1 MTPPDPMAA
10 PTSAPHGA
18 VAVGSHA
25 VFGLRSRWLML
36 WVGLVFAMY
45 ALGCLH
51 EALGPYLFSH
61 DGYNGSAFAQ
71 AARNSLRFGVF
82 EQAQYYTG
90 TTPPPLSEIY
100 TNHPMLLHVHLIGLF
115 AVFGVEE
122 WVGRLVPVLYSLGFF
137 VLLYRVTARRFSP
150 LTAAVAVTLWTLT
163 PLHTIFANMINH
175 EQGGLFWCLLLLD
188 RYLVWLD
195 RRRGEWS
202 IHLAVTMAMQFDWP
216 GYYFAGF
223 IGAHALI
230 EALSP
235 RRVAAVGGPD
245 SPEAVWADR
254 PLWSRGAFLVRFS
267 VVVLLNAAAFFGW
280 IAMLRGGLSA
290 MWAAFALRSGGVDGY
305 GALLWKRSLDL
316 YGGALLALLFAWAL
330 WSAYQVVRGRGRR
343 RDLIPWFFLLAQLIH
358 STVFKSAG
366 AIHSYWTFYVGPAL
380 AIGGASLLVHLWE
393 RRNAIPWRFAPRVVA
408 ALFVVAAA
416 GQTYYAIKRHFW
428 GYANHRAAY
437 VGSVSEEWLD
447 VQWAKDLAAR
457 YGRDGTCYLVHPS
470 ADRRVHIT
478 YYLDAPRVE
487 NFDPPASGNV
497 AKNLCA
503 AGDKRIAL
511 FDLSKAH
518 AHQVDAIWDLVFAR
532 KSLIWARRFV
542 AVEVDEEREPERPN
556 IIALNWVEEDP
567 SVFEAWLV
575 NSRNNPGHW
584 RYDPSTDW
592 WPARDRTRSRWAG
605 GRNGPSTE
613 VDCPG
618 DEVVTALRIATK
630 DRIVASAEVLCRPLH
645 ETLRRKSPPID
656 EQPGVGRV
664 GRTLTPNTVLSTC
677 SSNAV
682 ATGLHGRAG
691 VLVDSLGL
699 ICRPTR
705 RQGGAPPTLAEPR
718 DAPQRGGTGGTSYR
732 LSCPDGEVLTGV
744 AARSEGF
751 VIAVSPRCSPLSGL
765 DFEEPL
771 EGPPAERSPRD
782 PKPRH
787 VKPEP

>member
-1 MTPPDPMAA
+1 MTPPVHMAPPTPAKVGPTPGEAPGA
-10 PTSAPHGA
+10 PTTR
-18 VAVGSHA
+18 
-25 VFGLRSRWLML
+25 LRWLTV
-36 WVGLVFAMY
+36 WVGLVFALY

-71 AARNSLRFGVF
+71 AARNSLRFGVL

-100 TNHPMLLHVHLIGLF
+100 TNHPMLLHVHLMGLF

-137 VLLYRVTARRFSP
+137 VLLFRVTARRFSR
-150 LTAAVAVTLWTLT
+150 LTAAIAVTLWTLT

-175 EQGGLFWCLLLLD
+175 EQGGLFWCLLLVD
-188 RYLVWLD
+188 RYLAWLEH
-195 RRRGEWS
+195 RRGEWS
-202 IHLAVTMAMQFDWP
+202 IHLTVTMAMQFDWP
-216 GYYFAGF
+216 GYYLAGF
-223 IGAHALI
+223 IGIHALI

-245 SPEAVWADR
+245 SPEAAWADR

-267 VVVLLNAAAFFGW
+267 LVVLLNAAAFFGW
-280 IAMLRGGLSA
+280 IAALRGGLSA
-290 MWAAFALRSGGVDGY
+290 MWAAFELRSGEVDGY

-316 YGGALLALLFAWAL
+316 YGGALLALLLCWAL
-330 WSAYQVVRGRGRR
+330 WATYRVFRGQGRR

-380 AIGGASLLVHLWE
+380 AIGGASLLVHLWD
-393 RRNAIPWRFAPRVVA
+393 RRNAIPWRFAPHVVA
-408 ALFVVAAA
+408 ALFIIAAA
-416 GQTYYAIKRHFW
+416 AQTHYAIKRHFW

-437 VGSVSEEWLD
+437 VGNASEEWLD

-457 YGRDGTCYLVHPS
+457 YGRDGTCYLIHPS
-470 ADRRVHIT
+470 AGRRIHIT

-487 NFDPPASGNV
+487 NFEPSAKGEV
-497 AKNLCA
+497 AKNLCSI
-503 AGDKRIAL
+503 GDKRVAL

-518 AHQVDAIWDLVFAR
+518 VHQEDAIWDMVFTR
-532 KSLIWARRFV
+532 KSLIWAQRFV
-542 AVEVDEEREPERPN
+542 AVEVDEVREPARPH
-556 IIALNWVEEDP
+556 IIGLAWVEEP
-567 SVFEAWLV
+567 ASVVWSWLV
-575 NSRNNPGHW
+575 NSRHPPGHW
-584 RYDPSTDW
+584 RHDPSTDW
-592 WPARDRTRSRWAG
+592 WPALDRTRSRWAG

-618 DEVVTALRIATK
+618 DEVVTALRITTK

-656 EQPGVGRV
+656 ELPGAGRL
-664 GRTLTPNTVLSTC
+664 GRTVTPNTVLSTC
-677 SSNAV
+677 SNNAV

-705 RQGGAPPTLAEPR
+705 RQGGSPPTLAEPR
-718 DAPQRGGTGGTSYR
+718 DAPHRGGTGGTSYR

-744 AARSEGF
+744 AARSEGL

-765 DFEEPL
+765 DFEEPV
-771 EGPPAERSPRD
+771 EGPPAELSPPER
-782 PKPRH
+782 KPRH
-787 VKPEP
+787 VEPEP